1 MPAND
6 DYGHDLPTED
16 DALQAL
22 GELVGA
28 ETAYGL
34 WELGARALGIARPV
48 QSAADMRRMAE
59 HLMNLGDLV
68 RVSARSLKVR
78 VITHDALARAVP
90 A

>member
-1 MPAND
+1 MPTND
-6 DYGHDLPTED
+6 DYGHELPTED

-22 GELVGA
+22 TELVGA

-34 WELGARALGIARPV
+34 WELAARSLGLARPV
-48 QSAADMRRMAE
+48 SSATDMRRMAE
-59 HLMNLGDLV
+59 HLMNVGELV

>member
-1 MPAND
+1 MPMND
-6 DYGHDLPTED
+6 EYGHRLPTED

-22 GELVGA
+22 SELVGT
-28 ETAYGL
+28 EMAYGL
-34 WELGARALGIARPV
+34 WELAARTLGVARPV
-48 QSAADMRRMAE
+48 SSAADLRRMAE
-59 HLMNLGDLV
+59 HLMNVGDLV